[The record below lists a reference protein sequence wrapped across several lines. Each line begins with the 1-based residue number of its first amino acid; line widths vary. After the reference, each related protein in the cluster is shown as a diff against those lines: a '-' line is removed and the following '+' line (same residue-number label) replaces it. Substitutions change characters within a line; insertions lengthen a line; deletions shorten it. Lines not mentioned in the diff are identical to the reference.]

1 MLNQNVL
8 DIIVKIYHL
17 LIPAEIR
24 KKMKPMLNRY
34 ILCENRALYRNIKAS
49 KKRGDMV
56 DYAKECNYVLKN
68 GLHCVPYSFIEKY
81 LDMNVDVFYDDEEM
95 KHYVMHN
102 GKRLYYPRDYRVNR
116 IIDLYRQ
123 VRYEQDVRSPHFYW
137 NPLNKPA
144 RGDIFVD
151 VGAAE
156 GLVALDYIEDMN
168 KVYIIECEERWIDAL
183 RATFKPYKEKAIIIP
198 ALCGDHVE
206 SGKVIT
212 LDYLLSYETSPIVI
226 KMDIEGAELKA
237 LKGANMILKK
247 INTKLAITT
256 YHTNDAAK
264 ELYEYLDSLGY
275 KCEWSNGYML
285 FIYDHSTKYPYFR
298 RGVLCASRN

>member
-1 MLNQNVL
+1 
-8 DIIVKIYHL
+8 
-17 LIPAEIR
+17 
-24 KKMKPMLNRY
+24 
-34 ILCENRALYRNIKAS
+34 
-49 KKRGDMV
+49 
-56 DYAKECNYVLKN
+56 
-68 GLHCVPYSFIEKY
+68 
-81 LDMNVDVFYDDEEM
+81 MNVDVFYDEEEM
-95 KHYVMHN
+95 KHHVIHN

-123 VRYEQDVRSPHFYW
+123 VRYEQDARSPHFYW

-144 RGDIFVD
+144 LGDIFVD

-198 ALCGDHVE
+198 ALCGEHVE

-226 KMDIEGAELKA
+226 KIDIEGAELKA
-237 LKGANMILKK
+237 LRGVYSLITDTHFYHLHRFKFCVSSKSDIKFVDSYKWAEPDFWFYPFLYDTK
-247 INTKLAITT
+247 ISAFEI
-256 YHTNDAAK
+256 
-264 ELYEYLDSLGY
+264 
-275 KCEWSNGYML
+275 L
-285 FIYDHSTKYPYFR
+285 FIVVPSERIMWFT
-298 RGVLCASRN
+298 